1 MKSEA
6 LLSEPTHS
14 AIINEVISPPQSHG
28 SCMVCGQ
35 GQSLGLQFRPCGEN
49 SVVASFL
56 ADPQWQ
62 GYADVLHGGMIST
75 LLDAAM
81 THCLFYKGVEAM
93 TASLTVRF
101 LEPVPCKKAL
111 DIRATLV
118 EKRRHVF
125 FLSAEIA
132 SSGQVLARA
141 EAKFIRHNQSR

>member
-1 MKSEA
+1 MKNEA
-6 LLSEPTHS
+6 FFPQHTHAAPTD
-14 AIINEVISPPQSHG
+14 AVVLPPASHV

-35 GQSLGLQFRPCGEN
+35 GQSLGLQFRPCGGN
-49 SVVASFL
+49 SVIASFL

-111 DIRATLV
+111 DIRATLT

-132 SSGQVLARA
+132 SSGQVLAKA